1 MATATAQKATPIV
14 HAIRNEVEFDSAVAD
29 LDFLAEADPQEGTA
43 AYDRMELL
51 TILIAAYEDDH
62 LAPFEAASPQEIVQF
77 MAEQRGMTN
86 AALAELIGGRPR
98 LSEFLTGA
106 RELSKGQMIRLRDA
120 LGIPVDLLLG
130 R

>member
-1 MATATAQKATPIV
+1 MATATAQNATPIV

-62 LAPFEAASPQEIVQF
+62 LPPFEAASPQEIVQF

-98 LSEFLTGA
+98 LSEFLGGA
-106 RELSKGQMIRLRDA
+106 RELSKGQMIKLRDA
-120 LGIPVDLLLG
+120 LGIPVDLLLS

>member
-1 MATATAQKATPIV
+1 MATAVAHKSTPIV
-14 HAIRNEVEFDSAVAD
+14 HAIRNEKEFDRAVAE
-29 LDFLAEADPQEGTA
+29 LDFLANADPQEGSA

-51 TILIAAYEDDH
+51 TILIAAYEDDN
-62 LAPFEAASPQEIVQF
+62 LPPFEAASPQEIVQF
-77 MAEQRGMTN
+77 MAEQRGMTS

-106 RELSKGQMIRLRDA
+106 RELSKSQMIKLRDA
-120 LGIPVDLLLG
+120 LGIPVDLLLA

>member
-1 MATATAQKATPIV
+1 MATATAQNATPIV

-62 LAPFEAASPQEIVQF
+62 LPPFEAASPQEIVQF

-98 LSEFLTGA
+98 LSEFLGGA
-106 RELSKGQMIRLRDA
+106 RELSKGQMIKLRDA

>member
-1 MATATAQKATPIV
+1 MATATAHKATPIV
-14 HAIRNEVEFDSAVAD
+14 HAIRNEEEFDQVVAE
-29 LDFLAEADPQEGTA
+29 LDFLADADPQEGSA

-86 AALAELIGGRPR
+86 AVLAELIGGRPR
-98 LSEFLTGA
+98 LSEFLSGA

-120 LGIPVDLLLG
+120 LGIPVDLLIG

>member
-1 MATATAQKATPIV
+1 M
-14 HAIRNEVEFDSAVAD
+14 
-29 LDFLAEADPQEGTA
+29 
-43 AYDRMELL
+43 
-51 TILIAAYEDDH
+51 TILIAAYDGDH

-77 MAEQRGMTN
+77 IAEKKGMTN

-98 LSEFLTGA
+98 LSEFLSGA
-106 RELSKGQMIRLRDA
+106 RELSKGQMVKLRDA